1 MPQLKICGLKHSA
14 QAAAIAELGVE
25 AIGVIAVS
33 GSPRYVPPLQRPEL
47 FAAASGANPNCAGV
61 LVVADPADHELD
73 ALQASRGHR
82 VVQLHGAETPERCE
96 HLRGQLSG
104 VALWKA
110 LRIRSPQDLDQV
122 ALYTQVVDAVLLDAW
137 APGALGGTGQQLP
150 LDWLDGFEPQLP
162 WWLAGGICAATA
174 GAALQRLRPDGLDAS
189 SALETSPG
197 IKDLERVRQLL
208 AVVSAARQ
216 DQGH

>member
-150 LDWLDGFEPQLP
+150 LDWLDGFKPQLP

-197 IKDLERVRQLL
+197 VKDLERVRQLL